1 MIPKTNPETTVRT
14 EFSPAMEAAI
24 RDVLKLETSGTQRLT
39 ACARVAKRV
48 GFMSDEVYRA
58 IEIRENEERAT

>member
-1 MIPKTNPETTVRT
+1 MNGARPTPKVRT

-24 RDVLKLETSGTQRLT
+24 RDVLKLEEGGLQRLT

-58 IEIRENEERAT
+58 IEIRETEERGA